1 MKKQRSRRMPLPPR
15 LNMEEFAEFVLENLR
30 GIPAERIARQKE
42 IEERISSRFR
52 LDERRPHPGA

>member
-1 MKKQRSRRMPLPPR
+1 
-15 LNMEEFAEFVLENLR
+15 MEEFAEFVLENLR

-42 IEERISSRFR
+42 IEERITSRFR